1 MRRLTSFPC
10 IALLALVAEALPAQ
24 TYAITG
30 GRVFPVSG
38 PPIDNGTVIIQDG
51 RITAVGANVAVPQG
65 AERLDATGKWV
76 TPGLINPATQLGLVE
91 IAAVGDTRDASASGR
106 GDAINASFTVWHGLN
121 PASVLLAPVRDQ
133 GVTSVVVLPSGGL
146 IAGQA
151 ALIDVLGDTTVSTM
165 VRRAPIA
172 MVAQVNNPQGAGT
185 GASAE
190 LLIKLREVLDDT
202 RAYAQRR
209 ADYERGATRD
219 LVARRIDLESMMPVV
234 RGELPLLVNADSRAD
249 IEAALELAEEYDLR
263 LIIGGGAEAW
273 QIAGRLA
280 SEGVPVMAGAMN
292 NIPGFSALGARQE
305 NPGLLRQAGVQV
317 LLIGTGNDPL
327 TFNVRNITQ
336 EAGNAVAYGMDWN
349 EALRAITLAPAEV
362 FGVADRIGTLRA
374 GLDANVVVWS
384 GDPFEFGTRAEQ
396 VFIRG
401 VQQQLGD
408 SRQDQ
413 LIRRYREL
421 PPDYRGTP

>member
-1 MRRLTSFPC
+1 
-10 IALLALVAEALPAQ
+10 LLAVVAEALPAQ

-51 RITAVGANVAVPQG
+51 RITAVGANVPVPQG
-65 AERLDATGKWV
+65 AERIDATGKWV

-133 GVTSVVVLPSGGL
+133 GITSVVVLPSGGL

-151 ALIDVLGDTTVSTM
+151 ALIDVLGDTTVSTI

-209 ADYERGATRD
+209 AEYDRGATRD
-219 LVARRIDLESMMPVV
+219 LVARRIDLEAMMPVL

-249 IEAALELAEEYDLR
+249 IEAALDLAEEYDLR
-263 LIIGGGAEAW
+263 LIIGGGADAW
-273 QIAGRLA
+273 QIASRLA
-280 SEGVPVMAGAMN
+280 SERVPVMAGAMN

-317 LLIGTGNDPL
+317 LLVGTGNDPL

-336 EAGNAVAYGMDWN
+336 EAGNAVAYGMDWD

-401 VQQQLGD
+401 VQQELGN

-413 LIRRYREL
+413 LIERYREL
-421 PPDYRGTP
+421 PPDYRRAP